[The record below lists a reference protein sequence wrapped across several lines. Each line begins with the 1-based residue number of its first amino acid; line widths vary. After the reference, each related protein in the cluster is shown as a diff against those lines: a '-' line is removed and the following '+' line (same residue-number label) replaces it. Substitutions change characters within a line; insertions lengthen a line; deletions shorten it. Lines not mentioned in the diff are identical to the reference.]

1 LGSVGLDVLD
11 IAYPSLSQDGDNA
24 YVIGAA
30 SDGAEGGY
38 VWHYWIPSLALL
50 DREQLRIRRLDQVL
64 LEGSRFV
71 FPLELR
77 WEFIAWLARNKAADF
92 VTPYVPPVV
101 LSAAR
106 AGRAV
111 VLLFFGHE
119 ARMLSFTPSH
129 EGEEQSVYDLIFRFI
144 SVHDLPPS
152 AVWFI
157 SGNLGGRLEYETWK
171 RQRLGDKDV
180 PFEAR
185 FAEHFSY
192 LVQSIWRAR
201 EQGFDLEVQ
210 WHAKQLPQ
218 GVCLHQATHLTVKSV
233 RQNMIRTHPTAR
245 RGALPPK
252 LFLSMNRVARPH
264 RRTIVCH
271 LLRRG
276 FLERSIVS
284 FHDDHPDRTRFD
296 DREMQSAWEELQK
309 RQPLVID
316 RDLPLDFSQ
325 YMQDNFAAVT
335 IGEAWPYRDTSFSIV
350 CETHFT
356 NDILFVSEKVWKPIV
371 NGHPFVIVG
380 TPAILVY
387 LRSLGFKTFT
397 PIIDESYDALIDN
410 GERMQALLAV
420 IDRLGALDDNGRAAM
435 LYQMQPVLEHNVQH
449 LRQLRS
455 PMAQIWEEIEAK
467 LATA

>member
-1 LGSVGLDVLD
+1 MLD
-11 IAYPSLSQDGDNA
+11 IAYSSLSQDGDNA
-24 YVIGAA
+24 YIIGAA
-30 SDGAEGGY
+30 SDRAGAGY

-50 DREQLRIRRLDQVL
+50 NREQLRIRRLDQVL
-64 LEGSRFV
+64 LEGGRFV

-77 WEFIAWLARNKAADF
+77 WEFIAWFERNMAADF

-106 AGRAV
+106 AGKAV
-111 VLLFFGHE
+111 ILLFFGHE
-119 ARMLSFTPSH
+119 ARMLSFTLNP
-129 EGEEQSVYDLIFRFI
+129 EGEEQSVYDLIFHFI
-144 SVHDLPPS
+144 SLHDLPPG

-171 RQRLGDKDV
+171 RRRLGDKDV

-192 LVQSIWRAR
+192 LVQSMRRAH
-201 EQGFDLEVQ
+201 EQGFDLDVQ
-210 WHAKQLPQ
+210 WHAKQSPQ
-218 GVCLHQATHLTVKSV
+218 GICLHQATHLTVKSV
-233 RQNMIRTHPTAR
+233 RQNMILTHQSIR

-252 LFLSMNRVARPH
+252 LFLSMNWVTRPH

-271 LLRRG
+271 LLRRD

-284 FHDDHPDRTRFD
+284 FRDDHPDRTRFD
-296 DREMQSAWEELQK
+296 DDEMQRAWEEVQK

-356 NDILFVSEKVWKPIV
+356 SDILFVSEKVWKPIV
-371 NGHPFVIVG
+371 NGHPFMIVG
-380 TPAILVY
+380 TPASLAY
-387 LRSLGFKTFT
+387 LRSLGFQTFT
-397 PIIDESYDALIDN
+397 PIIDESYDALIDT
-410 GERMQALLAV
+410 GERMQALFAV

-455 PMAQIWEEIEAK
+455 PMARIWEEIEAK
-467 LATA
+467 LAAS

>member
-1 LGSVGLDVLD
+1 MLE
-11 IAYPSLSQDGDNA
+11 IAYSSLSQDGDNS
-24 YVIGAA
+24 YIIGAA
-30 SDGAEGGY
+30 SDRVGEGY

-50 DREQLRIRRLDQVL
+50 DRERFRMRRLDQVL

-77 WEFIAWLARNKAADF
+77 WEFVEWLARNRGTDF
-92 VTPYVPPVV
+92 VTPYVPPMV

-106 AGRAV
+106 AGKAV
-111 VLLFFGHE
+111 ILLFFGHE
-119 ARMLSFTPSH
+119 GRMLSFTSNPD
-129 EGEEQSVYDLIFRFI
+129 GEERSVYDLIFRFI
-144 SVHDLPPS
+144 SLHDLPPG

-157 SGNLGGRLEYETWK
+157 SGNLSGRREYETWK
-171 RQRLGDKDV
+171 RRRLGDKDLPD

-192 LVQSIWRAR
+192 LVQAIRRAH
-201 EQGFDLEVQ
+201 EQGFDLDVQ
-210 WHAKQLPQ
+210 WHAKQLPH
-218 GVCLHQATHLTVKSV
+218 GVNLHQATHLTVKSV
-233 RQNMIRTHPTAR
+233 RQNTHPSAR
-245 RGALPPK
+245 CGALSPK

-276 FLERSIVS
+276 FLEHSIVS
-284 FHDDHPDRTRFD
+284 FRDDHPDRSRFD
-296 DREMQSAWEELQK
+296 DPEMQRAWKELQK

-316 RDLPLDFSQ
+316 RDLPLDFGR

-380 TPAILVY
+380 TSGTLAY
-387 LRSLGFKTFT
+387 LRSLGFRTFT
-397 PIIDESYDALIDN
+397 PIINEYYDELVDN
-410 GERMQALLAV
+410 DERMQALFAV
-420 IDRLGALDDNGRAAM
+420 IDHLGALDDNRRAVM
-435 LYQMQPVLEHNVQH
+435 LDQMQPIQEHNAQH
-449 LRQLRS
+449 LRQLRA

-467 LATA
+467 LAA

>member
-1 LGSVGLDVLD
+1 MLD
-11 IAYPSLSQDGDNA
+11 IAYPLLSQIGDNA
-24 YVIGAA
+24 YIIGAA
-30 SDGAEGGY
+30 CDQAGAGY

-50 DREQLRIRRLDQVL
+50 DPKQLRIRRLDQIL

-77 WEFIAWLARNKAADF
+77 WEFITWFARNMASDF
-92 VTPYVPPVV
+92 VTPHVPPAV

-106 AGRAV
+106 AGKAV
-111 VLLFFGHE
+111 ILLFFGHE
-119 ARMLSFTPSH
+119 ARRLSFTPNP

-144 SVHDLPPS
+144 SIHDLPNG

-157 SGNLGGRLEYETWK
+157 SGNLAGRIEYETWK
-171 RQRLGDKDV
+171 RRRLGDKDV

-185 FAEHFSY
+185 FAEHFSS
-192 LVQSIWRAR
+192 LVQSIRRAH
-201 EQGFDLEVQ
+201 EQGFDLDVR
-210 WHAKQLPQ
+210 WHAKQSPQ
-218 GVCLHQATHLTVKSV
+218 GICFHQATHLTVKSL
-233 RQNMIRTHPTAR
+233 RQNIILTHQIR

-252 LFLSMNRVARPH
+252 LFLSMNRETRPH

-271 LLRRG
+271 LLRQG

-284 FHDDHPDRTRFD
+284 FRDDHPDRTRFD
-296 DREMQSAWEELQK
+296 DSEMQRAWEELQK

-316 RDLPLDFSQ
+316 RDLPLDFGQ

-335 IGEAWPYRDTSFSIV
+335 ISEAWPYRDTSFSIV

-356 NDILFVSEKVWKPIV
+356 NDVLFVSEKVWKPIV

-380 TPAILVY
+380 TPATLAY
-387 LRSLGFKTFT
+387 LRSLGFQTFT
-397 PIIDESYDALIDN
+397 PFIDESYDAIIDN
-410 GERMQALLAV
+410 GERMQALLAE
-420 IDRLGALDDNGRAAM
+420 IDRLGTLDDNGRAAM
-435 LYQMQPVLEHNVQH
+435 LHQMQSVVEHNEQH

-455 PMAQIWEEIEAK
+455 PMAQVWEEIEVK
-467 LATA
+467 LAAS